1 MLGGYRQAHPSGV
14 MAVLARG
21 WQRWGTV
28 GLLMLLGAPATAQP
42 YPERFNP
49 LGRSSA
55 AQSWVQLDARDWR
68 WLRSKAV
75 LRLGDSAPDY
85 PPFALTANGKD
96 YEGLSADYAALVGE
110 LLHLDVQVQR
120 YASRE
125 AALMALKNG
134 DIDALATANGFEA
147 ADPTL
152 VLTHAY
158 ADDQP
163 TLVTRA
169 TAPAPLPPD
178 LADKTVAM
186 LYHYLPPEQVQA
198 FYPQARIKL
207 YPSLLSA
214 MGAVAFGRADVY
226 LGDSISANYQIH
238 NNQLTNVELHD
249 FSQMAVQPFSFALR
263 RQDQRL
269 LRIMNSALDAVPA
282 DERISISRRWNALGS
297 SMPGRARLSLSLDE
311 ERWMSEHPR
320 VRVTIDE
327 HFFPMSFLDRDG
339 EFRGIAADLLA
350 LVSVRT
356 GLTFDVRSGQSSQH
370 MIDQISS
377 GEADMSA
384 ALIPSIEG
392 EGDGRPHFTRP
403 YLTTPFVLVSQQ
415 GDDRYREIE
424 HLAGRRL
431 AIEATSPIVN
441 WLSSQ
446 YPAVQLLRTD
456 TSEEAL
462 ALVARGNAEAAVHTL
477 IVARSLIAHDYRD
490 TLEISSTLGM
500 TPASTALAVDPNQP
514 HLYSILEKALS
525 SISPEEMDTLTQ
537 RWRGDLIVD
546 DSDWQAH
553 HLVLVRSL
561 AIAAAVL
568 LVAFAWIAYLRMLI
582 RKRRHAEAALQS
594 AKDAADD
601 ANRAKSTFLATMSHE
616 IRTPMNAI
624 IGMLELASKK
634 AEHNVL
640 DRVAIDVAADAA
652 QNLLE
657 LIGDILD
664 LSRIESG
671 HLTLA
676 PEPANLRGLMSSVAR
691 IFDGLARQKRLN
703 LTLALEPSC
712 DRQVMLDPIRFKQIL
727 SNLLSNAVKFT
738 RAGEISLLASADA
751 AGEEAL
757 ILRMTVRDTGVGI
770 SPANQARLFTPF
782 TQVGTDSESARSGS
796 GLGLVI
802 CSSLCELMG
811 GTLTLHSE
819 PGRGTEVVV
828 VLSLPLA
835 PDTTVSTAPLW
846 ADSTAPALNVLVVDD
861 YPPNRYLLTQQMGYL
876 GHQVQTAEDGNRGLQ
891 LWRAGRFDVVI
902 TDCNMPGMTGY
913 ALARAIRQQEL
924 EQDLT
929 PVVIL
934 GFTANAL
941 PEEYQR
947 CIEAGMDDCL
957 FKPIGLEALA
967 AHMPSHG
974 RQRSHDPAGTDNGVQ
989 LAQFADSFSNDPT
1002 AQRALLEMLGDSLA
1016 QDMDQLTALSS
1027 VNDLTGLAELA
1038 HRITGGAVLV
1048 NARDVIDACHS
1059 LDAACRGASTL
1070 SLVEAVDHLRLAM
1083 QTLTDAIAEHLR

>member
-1 MLGGYRQAHPSGV
+1 MN
-14 MAVLARG
+14 VLAR
-21 WQRWGTV
+21 RLPPWGMMA
-28 GLLMLLGAPATAQP
+28 LLVLLGAQVMAQP
-42 YPERFNP
+42 PPEHFSL

-55 AQSWVQLDARDWR
+55 AQGWVQLDARDWR
-68 WLRSKAV
+68 WLRNKAV

-96 YEGLSADYAALVGE
+96 YEGLSADYAALIGE
-110 LLHLDVQVQR
+110 LLHLDVQVRR

-125 AALMALKNG
+125 AAVRALK
-134 DIDALATANGFEA
+134 DREIDALATANGFEA
-147 ADPTL
+147 ADPAL

-163 TLVTRA
+163 TLVTRT
-169 TAPAPLPPD
+169 TAPAPLPAD
-178 LADKTVAM
+178 LAGKTVAM

-198 FYPQARIKL
+198 FYPQARIRL

-238 NNQLTNVELHD
+238 NNQLTNVELND

-263 RQDQRL
+263 REDQRL
-269 LRIMNSALDAVPA
+269 LRIINTALDAVPA
-282 DERISISRRWNALGS
+282 DERISVSRRWNALGT
-297 SMPGRARLSLSLDE
+297 SMPGRTRLSLSLDE
-311 ERWMSEHPR
+311 QRWMNEHPR

-327 HFFPMSFLDRDG
+327 HFFPMTFLDREG
-339 EFRGIAADLLA
+339 EFRGTAADLLA
-350 LVSVRT
+350 LISLRTGLSFDVRT
-356 GLTFDVRSGQSSQH
+356 GQSRAH
-370 MIDQISS
+370 IIDQIDG
-377 GEADMSA
+377 GEADMAA
-384 ALIPSIEG
+384 ALLPSIEG
-392 EGDGRPHFTRP
+392 EGEGRPHFTRP
-403 YLTTPFVLVSQQ
+403 YLTTPFVLVTAR

-431 AIEATSPIVN
+431 AIEATSPLVN

-462 ALVARGNAEAAVHTL
+462 AMVARGNAEAAVHTL

-490 TLEISSTLGM
+490 SLEISSTLGM
-500 TPASTALAVDPNQP
+500 TPASTALAVSPNQP

-525 SISPEEMDTLTQ
+525 SISPEQMDTLTQ

-546 DSDWQAH
+546 DSDWQEH
-553 HLVLVRSL
+553 HLVLLRSL

-568 LVAFAWIAYLRMLI
+568 LVALAWIAYLRRLI
-582 RKRRHAEAALQS
+582 RKRRHAEAALQA

-634 AEHNVL
+634 AERNIL
-640 DRVAIDVAADAA
+640 DRVAIDVAAEAA

-676 PEPANLRGLMSSVAR
+676 PEPANLRDLISSVAR
-691 IFDGLARQKRLN
+691 IFDGLARQKH
-703 LTLALEPSC
+703 LTLRQVLEPSC
-712 DRQVMLDPIRFKQIL
+712 DCRVMIDPIRFKQIL
-727 SNLLSNAVKFT
+727 SNLLGNAVKFT
-738 RAGEISLLASADA
+738 STGEITLLACAEA
-751 AGEEAL
+751 AGEGQL
-757 ILRMTVRDTGVGI
+757 MLRVSVQDTGVGI
-770 SPANQARLFTPF
+770 STADQARLFKPF
-782 TQVGTDSESARSGS
+782 SQASNDPESVRSGS

-802 CSSLCELMG
+802 CCSLCELMG

-819 PGRGTEVVV
+819 PGQGTRVVV
-828 VLSLPLA
+828 VLSLPPA
-835 PDTTVSTAPLW
+835 HDPTASPAPLS
-846 ADSTAPALNVLVVDD
+846 AESTAPALNVLVVDD
-861 YPPNRYLLTQQMGYL
+861 YPANRFLLTQQMGYL
-876 GHQVQTAEDGNRGLQ
+876 GHQVQTAEDGNQGLQ
-891 LWRAGRFDVVI
+891 LWRTGRFDVVV

-913 ALARAIRQQEL
+913 ALARAIRQEEL
-924 EQDLT
+924 EQDLP

-947 CIEAGMDDCL
+947 CIDAGMDDCL

-967 AHMPSHG
+967 AHMPARGDALAPGTFDEGLGLSTFVH
-974 RQRSHDPAGTDNGVQ
+974 SVSADP
-989 LAQFADSFSNDPT
+989 L
-1002 AQRALLEMLGDSLA
+1002 AQRALLKALGDSIAEDMNQLLA
-1016 QDMDQLTALSS
+1016 LHRE
-1027 VNDLTGLAELA
+1027 NDRPGLADLA
-1038 HRITGGAVLV
+1038 HRIVGGASLV
-1048 NARDVIDACHS
+1048 NAQDVIDACHD
-1059 LDAACRGASTL
+1059 LEAVCREASTL
-1070 SLVEAVDHLRLAM
+1070 PLAEVVERLHGVM
-1083 QTLTDAIAEHLR
+1083 QTLALEIAQHLH